1 MSKGGSGGSRRHGTA
16 RPSTSLAGAAASVWP
31 RIAVWLVCLAPIAI
45 LPGAFNRWAW
55 PTLLLVAAA
64 SVAAAIATAS
74 GRLPKALIAG
84 VGAAFVILVIAA
96 LLGSSPL
103 AQIFGRAPRYEGL
116 VTLPF
121 IAAAVWIGA
130 RMLGPRVPGALLRDA
145 MIATSVASML
155 LAFVGVL
162 ESIGL
167 RPIETDL
174 DRPGSLAGNA
184 TDQGVLGAL
193 FLAVLANMVLGA
205 WRRTGTIAWW
215 GVAGSVA
222 AVAAVATSA
231 SRAAVLAAGV
241 VVLAL
246 IVRFIVTAQ
255 HRRRA
260 VAIGVGGLAAFTA
273 MLLVLPYTRERLLG
287 FDDLARRTVED
298 RLIMWDQAWQVF
310 LTSPWL
316 GVGPSGF
323 ADAVTA
329 HFGDD
334 WYQRASTQAVL
345 DSPHSVFMQALVA
358 GGVVGA
364 VVAVVLVAGTLVL
377 GIRNMR
383 TATGARRDLMIAG
396 LVALPA
402 GGLALLTTVSSPKTL
417 VPLAVLA
424 GCLAAVAP
432 VTRALLAE
440 RLRVAALSVWLV
452 VLVVWTVGDFALL
465 SAVRSS
471 AQGDFAAADGGF
483 TTAAAARP
491 WDADIPLIAAASLTS
506 ALANGMNGAADDAQ
520 RWASHAVDRLPD
532 SARAW
537 ELVGVAALHRGELED
552 AGAALDR
559 ATELSPADPRLWH
572 ERGVVAL
579 SAGDLGSAQ
588 SALERAVA
596 LAPDSRVS
604 WTALQDVCERTGDD
618 ACVERVVAALSG
630 G

>member
-1 MSKGGSGGSRRHGTA
+1 LSKGGSGGSRRHGIA
-16 RPSTSLAGAAASVWP
+16 RPSATPAAAAASVWP
-31 RIAVWLVCLAPIAI
+31 RIAIWLVCLAPIAI

-55 PTLLLVAAA
+55 PTLLLVVAA

-74 GRLPKALIAG
+74 GRLPRALTIG
-84 VGAAFVILVIAA
+84 VGVAFVILVVAA

-116 VTLPF
+116 VTLPV

-231 SRAAVLAAGV
+231 SRAAALAAGV

-260 VAIGVGGLAAFTA
+260 VAIGAGGLAAFTA

-383 TATGARRDLMIAG
+383 PATGARRDLMIAG

-424 GCLAAVAP
+424 GCLVAVAP
-432 VTRALLAE
+432 VTRVFID
-440 RLRVAALSVWLV
+440 RMRVAALAVWLI

-483 TTAAAARP
+483 TAAAAARP

-520 RWASHAVDRLPD
+520 RWAASAADRLPD

-537 ELVGVAALHRGELED
+537 QLVGVAALHRGELED

-579 SAGDLGSAQ
+579 SAGDLGAAQ

-618 ACVERVVAALSG
+618 ACVERVAAALPG